1 MPRRVHYAWVVLG
14 VLIVIMIAAGGL
26 RSAFGV
32 FIKPIEAE
40 LGWSR
45 TSLSIAAALSL
56 LLYGALAPFA
66 GRAAD
71 LWGARV
77 VFTGS
82 LGLMA
87 AGAFASAYMTRLW
100 HLYVASGILMSVGA
114 GGATLTSAVPL
125 LTRWFDKRRGLVMGI
140 AGAAMSAGQLVV
152 IPLATWLTLTVGWR
166 QSYLWL
172 GLGLVVLSLPLG
184 ATLLRNDPRD
194 HGLEPYGAAP
204 AVRAAGADQASE
216 TARVSVTEAMQV
228 PAFWLLVSS
237 YFICGYTTGGL
248 IGTHLIP
255 HAVEHGFTEMVAAQA
270 LGVMGATSIF
280 GSIASGWICD
290 RFGRKGP
297 LAWYYLLRGVSL
309 LFLLGVSDV
318 ASLDLFAFVLGL
330 NWFSTVPP
338 TTTLTANIFGR
349 ASVGELSGWIFLS
362 HQSGAALAASVGGW
376 IHDAT
381 GSYSWAFISG
391 ALLAF
396 VAAGLTLAIREEP
409 AARSPMPTAGVPAPT
424 RS

>member
-71 LWGARV
+71 IWGART
-77 VFTGS
+77 VFTAA
-82 LGLMA
+82 LALMVI
-87 AGAFASAYMTRLW
+87 GALASAYMTRLW
-100 HLYVASGILMSVGA
+100 HLYVASGILMALGA

-125 LTRWFDKRRGLVMGI
+125 LTRWFDKRRGLVMGV

-172 GLGLVVLSLPLG
+172 GLGLVVLILPLG
-184 ATLLRNDPRD
+184 AALLRNDPRD
-194 HGLEPYGAAP
+194 HGLEPYGATP
-204 AVRAAGADQASE
+204 AVRASGAAPASAI
-216 TARVSVTEAMQV
+216 ARVTISEAMQA

-290 RFGRKGP
+290 HFGRKGP

-362 HQSGAALAASVGGW
+362 HQSGAALAASMGGW

-409 AARSPMPTAGVPAPT
+409 AARSPMPTAGVPART

>member
-14 VLIVIMIAAGGL
+14 ALVVIMIAAGGL

-45 TSLSIAAALSL
+45 TALSIAAALSL

-71 LWGARV
+71 LWGART
-77 VFTGS
+77 VFTAS

-87 AGAFASAYMTRLW
+87 LGALASAYMTRLW
-100 HLYVASGILMSVGA
+100 HLYLASGVLLAVGA

-125 LTRWFDKRRGLVMGI
+125 LTRWFDRRRGLVMGI
-140 AGAAMSAGQLVV
+140 ASAAMSAGQLVV
-152 IPLATWLTLTVGWR
+152 IPLATWLTLTIGWR
-166 QSYLWL
+166 QSYIWL
-172 GLGLVVLSLPLG
+172 GLGLAVLILPLG
-184 ATLLRNDPRD
+184 AALLRNDPRD
-194 HGLEPYGAAP
+194 RGLAPYGATPARTSGSAP
-204 AVRAAGADQASE
+204 AS
-216 TARVSVTEAMQV
+216 ARVSLSEAMQV

-297 LAWYYLLRGVSL
+297 LAWYYMLRGVSL
-309 LFLLGVSDV
+309 LFLLSVSDV
-318 ASLDLFAFVLGL
+318 ASLDLFAFILGL

-362 HQSGAALAASVGGW
+362 HQSGAALAAGVGGW

-396 VAAGLTLAIREEP
+396 VAVGLTLAIREEP
-409 AARSPMPTAGVPAPT
+409 TGQTPMPAAGVPAPT
-424 RS
+424 GS

>member
-14 VLIVIMIAAGGL
+14 ALVVIMIAAGGL

-32 FIKPIEAE
+32 FIKPIEAD

-45 TSLSIAAALSL
+45 TTLSIAAALSL

-71 LWGARV
+71 LWGART
-77 VFTGS
+77 VFTAS

-87 AGAFASAYMTRLW
+87 LGALASAYMTRLW
-100 HLYVASGILMSVGA
+100 HLYLASGILLAVGA

-125 LTRWFDKRRGLVMGI
+125 LTRWFDRRRGLVMGI
-140 AGAAMSAGQLVV
+140 ASAAMSAGQLVV
-152 IPLATWLTLTVGWR
+152 IPLATWLTLTIGWR
-166 QSYLWL
+166 QSYIWL
-172 GLGLVVLSLPLG
+172 GLGLAVLILPL
-184 ATLLRNDPRD
+184 AAALLRNDPRD
-194 HGLEPYGAAP
+194 RGLAPYGAAP
-204 AVRAAGADQASE
+204 SARTYGTAPASE
-216 TARVSVTEAMQV
+216 TARVSLSEAMQV

-297 LAWYYLLRGVSL
+297 LAWYYMLRGLSL
-309 LFLLGVSDV
+309 LFLISVSDV
-318 ASLDLFAFVLGL
+318 ASLDLFAFILGL
-330 NWFSTVPP
+330 NCFSTVPP

-362 HQSGAALAASVGGW
+362 HQSGAALAAGVGGW

-381 GSYSWAFISG
+381 GSYSWAFVSG

-396 VAAGLTLAIREEP
+396 VAVGLTLAIREEP
-409 AARSPMPTAGVPAPT
+409 AGRTPMPAAGLPEPAG
-424 RS
+424 S